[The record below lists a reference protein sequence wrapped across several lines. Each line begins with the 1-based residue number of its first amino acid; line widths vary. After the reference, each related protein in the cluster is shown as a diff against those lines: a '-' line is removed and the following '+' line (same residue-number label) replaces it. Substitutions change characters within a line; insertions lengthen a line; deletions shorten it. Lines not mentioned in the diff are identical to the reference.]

1 MKNLMR
7 FAKQKIRSISLR
19 EKKDFGRND
28 LKPSVLVLDIIEK
41 EIIKKGDVLRF
52 VNQHIYNKKTENLK
66 LIEQFLHPNE
76 YMFKFD
82 QKF

>member
-7 FAKQKIRSISLR
+7 FAKQKIQSISLR
-19 EKKDFGRND
+19 GKKDFGRND

-52 VNQHIYNKKTENLK
+52 VNQHIYNKKIN
-66 LIEQFLHPNE
+66 
-76 YMFKFD
+76 
-82 QKF
+82 